1 MRSKILLALSLLFLL
16 GVVRAHAYPAC
27 ACTCASSCTA
37 SCVGTSGLT
46 TCGAIGTC
54 TTSVGCGGGGR
65 CLTASTVDSLLGRIL
80 ERPAVVPVDALQ
92 GRAAARLTWRLTQH
106 VEEASLG
113 EVTTAGAG
121 FLLADGLGKVRA
133 PELAFVSREH
143 AHAGSPDLV
152 AEFLSSSTSG
162 PVARQNAR
170 SWLQAGT
177 QAVLVVDSTRKTVTV
192 YRGAKAPEV
201 AGQGG
206 LLDLTDVVQGF
217 SLRIDDL
224 FE

>member
-1 MRSKILLALSLLFLL
+1 MRSKILLALSLLSLF

-27 ACTCASSCTA
+27 ACTCASSCA
-37 SCVGTSGLT
+37 AACVGTSGLT

-54 TTSVGCGGGGR
+54 TTSVGCGGGG
-65 CLTASTVDSLLGRIL
+65 CLTASTVDSLLGTIL
-80 ERPAVVPVDALQ
+80 ERPAVVPVDARQ

-106 VEEASLG
+106 VEESKLG

-143 AHAGSPDLV
+143 ANAGSPDLV

-177 QAVLVVDSTRKTVTV
+177 QAVLIVDSNRKTVSVFRDSRT
-192 YRGAKAPEV
+192 PEV
-201 AGQGG
+201 VRQGG
-206 LLDLTDVVQGF
+206 TLDLSDVVPGF
-217 SLRIDDL
+217 SLRVDDL